1 MNKKELSELIKT
13 LEGYN
18 LEFKETL
25 NNSIVKEICA
35 FANASGGR
43 IIFNPII
50 MDLSLTVDDLMRGSY
65 PHNMFLFS
73 NLERID
79 LVEKAGSGFL
89 RIKRAMEKYE
99 LSMANIYFSK
109 RLFEVTFQR
118 PDLQINTYKRR
129 VIDGKGFE
137 HARKD
142 LQKDLKKL
150 NKNQKRI
157 VAEIRE
163 NNFITQ
169 KELSKIV
176 GITEK
181 NIRNNIAKLKNLN
194 IVKRVEPAKGEH
206 WEVIK

>member
-13 LEGYN
+13 SEGYN

-25 NNSIVKEICA
+25 NSSIVKEICA

-43 IIFNPII
+43 IILNPVI
-50 MDLSLTVDDLMRGSY
+50 MDLSLTVDDLMKGSY

-73 NLERID
+73 NLERIG

-89 RIKRAMEKYE
+89 RIKRAMKKYE

-118 PDLQINTYKRR
+118 PDLQINTYKKRI
-129 VIDGKGFE
+129 IDGKGFE
-137 HARKD
+137 YTENVPENR
-142 LQKDLKKL
+142 LILII
-150 NKNQKRI
+150 NIIKNNNRI
-157 VAEIRE
+157 TIS
-163 NNFITQ
+163 
-169 KELSKIV
+169 ELSTRLSVNEKTIKRDLDRLKTS
-176 GITEK
+176 GI
-181 NIRNNIAKLKNLN
+181 IRRIG
-194 IVKRVEPAKGEH
+194 PAKGGH